1 MQSHVPC
8 SDKLK
13 RLCARLHTPKRCGAT
28 KARPRWPLPMTSM
41 PKWPLLAHRAQFAKF
56 LVNWATGC
64 SPRGYPVYAQ
74 DNSQT
79 PAEHQVPEPLAQQ
92 GTSVLSTPREKRATR
107 ARGVGR
113 YYRPTMLIIIVKCGG
128 RLKDKSGKDAPIK

>member
-1 MQSHVPC
+1 
-8 SDKLK
+8 
-13 RLCARLHTPKRCGAT
+13 
-28 KARPRWPLPMTSM
+28 MTSM

-92 GTSVLSTPREKRATR
+92 GTSLLHGRKGPHEPA
-107 ARGVGR
+107 GVGR